1 MTREEYSAFIA
12 KVAPENARYIMCCEE
27 ITGGFERAERYRK
40 DGKLELADMVEQ
52 RVIERITTFNRT
64 ALTPATVKVGDGVTI
79 NLWSD
84 RHAAT
89 VIKVTAKTVTVC
101 RDKATLNPDFKPEFT
116 PGGFAAHCTNQSE
129 QSYTYEPDEK
139 GEVRTFHWSDKFQRY
154 GQPGNLTLSK
164 GRHEFYDYNF

>member
-12 KVAPENARYIMCCEE
+12 NVAPENARYILCCEE
-27 ITGGFERAERYRK
+27 IIEGFKRAERYRK
-40 DGKLELADMVEQ
+40 DGKPELADMVEQ
-52 RVIERITTFNRT
+52 RTIERITIFNRT

-89 VIKVTAKTVTVC
+89 VIKVTAKTVTVR
-101 RDKATLNPDFKPEFT
+101 RDKATLNPDFKPEFIA
-116 PGGFAAHCTNQSE
+116 GGFAAHCTNQSE

-139 GEVRTFHWSDKFQRY
+139 GEVTTFHWSDKFQRY

>member
-27 ITGGFERAERYRK
+27 ITGGFE
-40 DGKLELADMVEQ
+40 
-52 RVIERITTFNRT
+52 RT

-89 VIKVTAKTVTVC
+89 VIKVTAKTVTVR
-101 RDKATLNPDFKPEFT
+101 RDKATLNPDFKPEFI

-129 QSYTYEPDEK
+129 QRYTYEPDEK
-139 GEVRTFHWSDKFQRY
+139 GEIRTFHWSDKFQRY

>member
-89 VIKVTAKTVTVC
+89 VIKVTAKTVTVR
-101 RDKATLNPDFKPEFT
+101 RDKATLNPDFI

-129 QSYTYEPDEK
+129 QRYTYEPDEK
-139 GEVRTFHWSDKFQRY
+139 GEIRTFHWSDKFQRY

>member
-40 DGKLELADMVEQ
+40 DGKPELADMVEQ
-52 RVIERITTFNRT
+52 RAIERITIFNRT

-89 VIKVTAKTVTVC
+89 VIKVTAKTCLLYTS
-101 RDKATLNPDFKPEFT
+101 D
-116 PGGFAAHCTNQSE
+116 AA
-129 QSYTYEPDEK
+129 DE
-139 GEVRTFHWSDKFQRY
+139 
-154 GQPGNLTLSK
+154 
-164 GRHEFYDYNF
+164 

>member
-89 VIKVTAKTVTVC
+89 VIKVTAKTVTVR
-101 RDKATLNPDFKPEFT
+101 RDKATLNPDFKPEFI

-139 GEVRTFHWSDKFQRY
+139 ERY
-154 GQPGNLTLSK
+154 ELFT
-164 GRHEFYDYNF
+164 GRISSRDTDNPEI

>member
-52 RVIERITTFNRT
+52 RVIERITIFNRT

-89 VIKVTAKTVTVC
+89 VIKVTAKTVTVR
-101 RDKATLNPDFKPEFT
+101 RDKATLNPDFKPEFI
-116 PGGFAAHCTNQSE
+116 PGGFAAHCTNQRE

-139 GEVRTFHWSDKFQRY
+139 GEVTTFHWSDKFQRY